1 MKKSSSV
8 PSVAGVLDGGGCR
21 KHIDERFASSL
32 VGTQR
37 RRSRKPYEQN
47 WVPTTASCRMKQQ
60 GTLQQVCSRKCASST
75 SCRIHEASAF
85 SLQQTL
91 SHVRCFACQPATRAQ
106 DFDFRA
112 HGKRRID
119 LPIQRCAFRYLF
131 PPILNF
137 EPAGCKGHAGAVRQ
151 PKWHQ
156 DQPTAARLKDHN
168 LFSGELLQIPPWGA
182 RRRS

>member
-112 HGKRRID
+112 HGKCRID
-119 LPIQRCAFRYLF
+119 LPIQRCVFRYLF
-131 PPILNF
+131 PHPELRASRLQG
-137 EPAGCKGHAGAVRQ
+137 PCRSG
-151 PKWHQ
+151 
-156 DQPTAARLKDHN
+156 TAAKVAPRSTN
-168 LFSGELLQIPPWGA
+168 CSSAQRSQPLF
-182 RRRS
+182 RRAFANPALGCTA